1 MSLASS
7 SGLSHTPSR
16 VRKSSAEC
24 NDLAFHTSSG
34 TAGVSHL
41 GHFGRGV
48 AASLLALERTLTR
61 QQAGGYT
68 ARFFQNSARM
78 RTSLHWAEVL
88 RVYNST
94 AFALCF
100 VVLMVTALVALSFAI
115 AAVQTGSFSLTSA
128 SWQFVCVALGG
139 IVVGYFVGMAA
150 M

>member
-1 MSLASS
+1 
-7 SGLSHTPSR
+7 
-16 VRKSSAEC
+16 
-24 NDLAFHTSSG
+24 
-34 TAGVSHL
+34 VSHL
-41 GHFGRGV
+41 GHFGQVDHFGRGV

-94 AFALCF
+94 SYALCF

-115 AAVQTGSFSLTSA
+115 AAVQTGSFSLPSA
-128 SWQFVCVALGG
+128 SRQFAYVALGG